1 MSLKELTKEN
11 HARAEGTAFM
21 KAVFDLSLPMELWRD
36 YTYQKQLWYK
46 EIETKA
52 AEMGLLTDLTGIE
65 RAELIKNDY
74 QEMMKD
80 RLGDYHTYR
89 GVTKDYVL
97 YIRNLRE
104 PDDVMAHLYT
114 WHMGDLFGGQM
125 IKKII
130 NAPSTHLDFENSQNL
145 MVNMRNLLTDDMAD
159 EANRAFTWAINILE
173 TYDSDLETS

>member
-1 MSLKELTKEN
+1 
-11 HARAEGTAFM
+11 
-21 KAVFDLSLPMELWRD
+21 
-36 YTYQKQLWYK
+36 
-46 EIETKA
+46 
-52 AEMGLLTDLTGIE
+52 LLTDLTGIE